1 MSKWDMYK
9 AIPEADSDKW
19 SQYHSSN
26 FSTSQKQAPKAEAPQ
41 QTGSIDDFFK
51 KMIRETLKQSLG
63 QAGGQVSGA
72 LLPES
77 LGGSKLGQSIG
88 YGALPAVEQFPTG
101 LKEGAQRAYA
111 GLTGGQYKPSPV
123 PDEYGAGFGRGA
135 GQFITSQIPAAAA
148 GTLGGLVGGVP
159 GAIAGYGLGTA
170 ASTPGSLG
178 ERAEEGAI
186 AAAIPTAG
194 KLIGGTAKGIYRGIN
209 KYRLKPK
216 EKALA
221 QATADLMAKEQAEQ
235 NLKNIA
241 GHQFGQQNP
250 ERLLMT
256 AEDKARQLEE
266 GQAIAQAH
274 GTPEM
279 QQMRPGEQSVAEQ
292 EGRFASVNE
301 ALKSLL
307 GEGEAHTQKLSKQV
321 VDAIEGQ
328 EVMRPHPKTGLPR
341 KVREGGLREEIG
353 KKYDALEESLPNVEI
368 PGQVDMAAVE
378 KEMKSAFGTK
388 SNLSDEAKETFR
400 KALAATHPSGKSKTI
415 NGKEFFRAYRSMMR
429 QEGEQR
435 SKAFSGLSPKD
446 HDEWIERA
454 NNTKKI
460 YEDMEGIINKYFP
473 EDTLKKLHQINHEY
487 STKVAP
493 LHENPM
499 YQQMLKHGR
508 YSGDVIEALSG
519 TTKGNDILTNMI
531 RGNPELARLTLG
543 NKYAAK
549 PEGLLKPDELVTP
562 FANANPQISQL
573 MQAQRAGQQG
583 IETAK
588 QQQPIIEQIMKN
600 NALKQ
605 EIATMDKTAKDL
617 RAAMDAKGIS
627 KEELAR
633 LKKQYDE
640 TLARRSSL
648 RKSSRNILN
657 KLTWGALIGGSSY
670 LGSKAGSR

>member
-1 MSKWDMYK
+1 MTKAQGKVLFTDGTSKGYSGKNIFAEDEE
-9 AIPEADSDKW
+9 P
-19 SQYHSSN
+19 Q
-26 FSTSQKQAPKAEAPQ
+26 QEAPQ
-41 QTGSIDDFFK
+41 QQGGSIDDFFK

-77 LGGSKLGQSIG
+77 LGGSKFGQAVG
-88 YGALPAVEQFPTG
+88 YGALPAIEQFPTG

-111 GLTGGQYKPSPV
+111 GLTGGQFKPSPT
-123 PDEYGAGFGRGA
+123 PDEYGAGFGRDI

-194 KLIGGTAKGIYRGIN
+194 KLIGSTAKGIYKGVN
-209 KYRLKPK
+209 KFRLKPK

-221 QATADLMAKEQAEQ
+221 QATAELMAKEQAEQ
-235 NLKNIA
+235 NLKNVA
-241 GHQFGQQNP
+241 SHQFGQQNP
-250 ERLLMT
+250 ERLMMT
-256 AEDKARQLEE
+256 AEDKARQLEQ
-266 GQAIAQAH
+266 GQAYEQAH
-274 GTPEM
+274 ATPEM
-279 QQMRPGEQSVAEQ
+279 QQMRPGEQSIGEQ

-353 KKYDALEESLPNVEI
+353 QKYDALEESLPDVKI
-368 PGQVDMAAVE
+368 PGTVDMAAVE
-378 KEMKSAFGTK
+378 KEMKQLISDK
-388 SNLSDEAKETFR
+388 SGLSEEQKETFK
-400 KALAATHPSGKSKTI
+400 KALAATHPSAKSKTI

-446 HDEWIERA
+446 HDEWIARA
-454 NNTKKI
+454 NNTKKV
-460 YEDMEGIINKYFP
+460 YEDMEQIINKHFP

-549 PEGLLKPDELVTP
+549 PEGLLKPNELVTP
-562 FANANPQISQL
+562 FANANPKISQL

-583 IETAK
+583 IETAQ

-605 EIATMDKTAKDL
+605 EIATMEKTAKDL

-633 LKKQYDE
+633 LQKQYDE
-640 TLARRSSL
+640 TIARRNGIK
-648 RKSSRNILN
+648 RTMRNVLG
-657 KLTWGALIGGSSY
+657 KAGWGALIGGSSY
-670 LGSKAGSR
+670 LGTKAANR